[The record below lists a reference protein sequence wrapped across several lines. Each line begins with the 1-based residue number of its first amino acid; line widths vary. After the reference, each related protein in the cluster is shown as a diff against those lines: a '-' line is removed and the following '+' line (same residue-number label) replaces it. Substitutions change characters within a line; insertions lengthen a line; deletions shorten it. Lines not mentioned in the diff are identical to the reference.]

1 MAVKLA
7 DVLLYL
13 GVDADD
19 LDDGLGKAENKTKS
33 WAGRVAGTAG
43 KVLGGVVVGAAAA
56 AATAV
61 TTIGVAAFNVSRETE
76 KAAAA
81 MAGSLN
87 VPREEAERF
96 AEVARRVYGNNF
108 ADSVGDAGDAVT
120 AVVRTLKLAAD
131 DPSLQTITEKALALR
146 DSFGEDVGESVSTA
160 KTLMDNF
167 GISADQAFD
176 LITAGF
182 QRGLNRSD
190 DFLDTINEYSVQFGN
205 GGASAQEFFSIM
217 ESGLQGGMLGT
228 DKAADAFKEF
238 RVRILDGSKTTA
250 DGLAQLGLN
259 VDDVTAAI
267 DSGSMTITD
276 AWNLVIGKLKETEDQ
291 STLMQ
296 AGVAM
301 IGKQFED
308 LGQEAVLAMEITSDA
323 FADAEGAADSLN
335 KRYETLGDG
344 AAAVWRRL
352 IVTVSPLTDKI
363 LDMANDA
370 IPYLMQ
376 GFDRFDQQ
384 VMPALMQFG
393 DLVGNVVT
401 SVRGF
406 FTSLGETIDSAGTGR
421 FAFLKEWIDTNL
433 PLVQNLIQTILDN
446 VQRFWETNGEAIMAI
461 VTNTFDTV
469 FTIVDNA
476 LKTVLDLVTLILQLL
491 NGDFEGA
498 GVTLVNIVTRIWDT
512 LQTVIGNQL
521 ANIRELILNI
531 DWADLGKQMIYGI
544 GRGIAG
550 AAQFLASAATEAA
563 QRAFNAA
570 KDWLGIQSPSRRAA
584 EEIGEPFSEGIGAG
598 ITRKLTDVAQDVQV
612 GLRGLIGEIPQPQF
626 AGAAAAG
633 AGTAINVTVNQTF
646 NGPADEDTVRR
657 GAQDGILSAMRNLGL
672 R

>member
-296 AGVAM
+296 AGVAL
-301 IGKQFED
+301 IGTQFED

>member
-1 MAVKLA
+1 MSVKLA

-61 TTIGVAAFNVSRETE
+61 TAVGVAAFNVSRETE

-87 VPREEAERF
+87 LPREEAERF

-108 ADSVGDAGDAVT
+108 ADSVSDAGDAVT

-146 DSFGEDVGESVSTA
+146 DTFDADVGESVSTA

-167 GISADQAFD
+167 GLSADQAFD
-176 LITAGF
+176 LITAGY

-190 DFLDTINEYSVQFGN
+190 DFLDTINEYSTQFGN
-205 GGASAQEFFSIM
+205 GGATAQEFFSIM

-238 RVRILDGSKTTA
+238 RVRILDGSKTTSTA
-250 DGLAQLGLN
+250 LEQIGLSAEDITSQ
-259 VDDVTAAI
+259 I
-267 DSGSMTITD
+267 DNGSMTIVD

-291 STLMQ
+291 SVLMQ
-296 AGVAM
+296 AGVGL
-301 IGKQFED
+301 IGTQFED
-308 LGQEAVLAMEITSDA
+308 LGQEAVLAMSITSDA
-323 FADAEGAADSLN
+323 FSDAEGAADSLN

-363 LDMANDA
+363 LDMANAA
-370 IPYLMQ
+370 IPHLMKA
-376 GFDRFDQQ
+376 FDRFDQD

-393 DLVGNVVT
+393 DTVSDVITNVM
-401 SVRGF
+401 GF
-406 FTSLGETIDSAGTGR
+406 FTNLGDTVDVSGTGR

-433 PLVQNLIQTILDN
+433 PLVRNLIQTILN
-446 VQRFWETNGEAIMAI
+446 NIESFWEHNGKAIMTI
-461 VTNTFDTV
+461 VQNSFDTV
-469 FTIVDNA
+469 FTIVDVA
-476 LKTVLDLVTLILQLL
+476 LKTVLDTVTLVLQLL
-491 NGDFEGA
+491 NGDFEAA
-498 GVTLVNIVTRIWDT
+498 GETLVNIVTRIWDGIMDI
-512 LQTVIGNQL
+512 VGNGL
-521 ANIRELILNI
+521 ENIRAVVLDI
-531 DWADLGKQMIYGI
+531 DWAYLGSQMIKGI
-544 GRGIAG
+544 ARGITG
-550 AAQFLASAATEAA
+550 AASFLASAAQEAA
-563 QRAFNAA
+563 QRAFETA
-570 KDWLGIQSPSRRAA
+570 KGWLGIQSPSKRAA
-584 EEIGEPFSEGIGAG
+584 DEIGVPFSEGIGVG
-598 ITRKLTDVAQDVQV
+598 ITRQLGRVAQDVQI
-612 GLRGLIGEIPQPQF
+612 GLNGLIGEIPQPQF

-633 AGTAINVTVNQTF
+633 GGTPINITVHQTF
-646 NGPADEDTVRR
+646 NGPADGETVRR
-657 GAQDGILSAMRNLGL
+657 GSQDGILNAMRNLGY